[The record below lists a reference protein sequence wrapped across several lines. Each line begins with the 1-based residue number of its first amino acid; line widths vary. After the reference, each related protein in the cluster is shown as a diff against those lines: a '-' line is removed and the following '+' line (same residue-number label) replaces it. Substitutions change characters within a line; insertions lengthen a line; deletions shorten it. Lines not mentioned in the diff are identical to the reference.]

1 MIKSNVEA
9 IIIRAYPSGESDLV
23 LRLVSKSQGKLSVLA
38 KHARKSK
45 RRFGSRLDVFDRGI
59 FEIKTGRGSL
69 PVLENF
75 SAIPAFRRLRDDL
88 SRLTI
93 ASVICESFDLLLL
106 EGAEDSDHTYD
117 LLSSSLEALDTSQT
131 LQESLRLCHGV
142 LGELLS
148 RSGFLDLSTQPQPSA
163 KSLFQ
168 LLQHLEH
175 CSEREVQ
182 SKQSLMTV
190 VESLRPVS

>member
-1 MIKSNVEA
+1 MIKTTVEA

-23 LRLVSKSQGKLSVLA
+23 LRLIGNSHGKLSVLA

-45 RRFGSRLDVFDRGI
+45 KRFGSRLDVFDRGV
-59 FEIKTGRGSL
+59 FELKTGKGSL
-69 PVLENF
+69 QVVENF
-75 SAIPAFRRLRDDL
+75 TPIPAFRHLRDDL

-93 ASVICESFDLLLL
+93 ASVICECFDLLLL
-106 EGAEDSDHTYD
+106 EGAEDGDEAYA
-117 LLSSSLEALDTSQT
+117 LLSTSLEQLDTSQT
-131 LQESLRLCHGV
+131 LRESLRLCYSA
-142 LGELLS
+142 LAELLS
-148 RSGFLDLSTQPQPSA
+148 RSGFWDITTQPEPSA

-175 CSEREVQ
+175 CSEREVH

-190 VESLRPVS
+190 VESLRPSS